1 MMCAWKELL
10 NIIPLRYREQVDR
23 LGRWTLQECRLRQGA
38 PPELVLKNGS
48 VWLEEPCRKEDIS
61 FCIQSASRYSPW
73 AAASV
78 RRGYLTAPGGH
89 RLGLCGLALYQNGQ
103 MSGLQEITSV
113 CIRVARDYPG
123 IAEQAP
129 KTGSVLILG
138 APGWGKTTLLRDLVR
153 QRSKYQT
160 VSVVDERGELFPEG
174 FSTGERTD
182 VLRGCRKKE
191 GVDLVLRTM
200 TPGCIALDEIT
211 AQEDCQG
218 LMKVA
223 RCGVE
228 LLSTAH
234 AASIE
239 EFYSRPI
246 YAPLADAG
254 IFTHI
259 LLLRPDKSYT
269 LERRMQ

>member
-23 LGRWTLQECRLRQGA
+23 LGRWMLQECRLRQGA
-38 PPELVLKNGS
+38 PPELVLKDGS

-61 FCIQSASRYSPW
+61 FCIQSACRYSPW

-103 MSGLQEITSV
+103 MSGLREITSV

-182 VLRGCRKKE
+182 VMRGCRKKE

-239 EFYSRPI
+239 EFYSRHI